1 MSKKAAKQLSTAELK
16 AEILEYVRENEGC
29 DVFAVKD
36 ELHYL
41 DYVQGG
47 VSMLTAAL
55 LDLLDTG
62 EIDDESLGGR
72 RFRVEPDPDKQHG
85 RWL

>member
-1 MSKKAAKQLSTAELK
+1 MAKKATKQLSVKELK

-29 DVFAVKD
+29 GALDVQD

-62 EIDDESLGGR
+62 EIDDESLGNR
-72 RFRVEPDPDKQHG
+72 RFRVEPDPSKQHG